1 MACQVELFQQFL
13 RRRYFVGLFV
23 DFDMRKHECRVDSKR
38 AEHLFRLGVV
48 EAIKTAFER
57 LTVKGDNSPA
67 RNCRIKVQIGRMFA
81 KGLFNIRRRQSLQ
94 NIPDGGMSGRPF
106 PVDLEG
112 LVELWPMNLDEGSNA
127 AIRVG
132 SAYNRQ
138 NGKQQYVRQLIELAF
153 SASWIADPRELR
165 EEAFE

>member
-1 MACQVELFQQFL
+1 MHRIARDDMACQVELFQQFL

-67 RNCRIKVQIGRMFA
+67 RNCRIKVQM
-81 KGLFNIRRRQSLQ
+81 
-94 NIPDGGMSGRPF
+94 
-106 PVDLEG
+106 
-112 LVELWPMNLDEGSNA
+112 A
-127 AIRVG
+127 ACSR
-132 SAYNRQ
+132 
-138 NGKQQYVRQLIELAF
+138 KAF
-153 SASWIADPRELR
+153 STSVAVSPCRIYRMAV
-165 EEAFE
+165 